1 MADAFDPTTQLTL
14 NDIEIGARLVA
25 ALVHHARKSDG
36 APIAYAELLEL
47 GRFLDPKD
55 AAMDRAEVL
64 GIGMKLRFVAEFCKE
79 YGYPNLAALAVH
91 PATMRP
97 APGYAGDWEA
107 ERQAIA
113 AFDWSPVATRL
124 PDYVRSA
131 RAGVPVRFKLRK
143 ERPAEVSWYAYF
155 SAHREACRNIT
166 SGDKKEVVNL
176 VMAGLDPETALRRFL
191 AAKAAFEAAAPAAD
205 QDARH

>member
-1 MADAFDPTTQLTL
+1 MADAFDPIGQLTL
-14 NDIEIGARLVA
+14 NDIEIGARLVE
-25 ALVHHARKSDG
+25 ALVHHARKNGG

-64 GIGMKLRFVAEFCKE
+64 GIGAKLRFVADFCKQN
-79 YGYPNLAALAVH
+79 GYPNLACLAVH
-91 PATMRP
+91 PATLRP
-97 APGYAGDWEA
+97 GPAMADDWEA
-107 ERQAIA
+107 ARQAVA
-113 AFDWSPVATRL
+113 AFDWMPALARL
-124 PDYVRSA
+124 PDYAQAA
-131 RAGVPVRFKLRK
+131 RASVPVRFKPRK

-155 SAHREACRNIT
+155 CAHREACKGIG

-191 AAKAAFEAAAPAAD
+191 AAKAAFEAAAPPA
-205 QDARH
+205 

>member
-1 MADAFDPTTQLTL
+1 MEQFTL
-14 NDIEIGARLVA
+14 NDIEIGARLA
-25 ALVHHARKSDG
+25 ETLVHHVQKNGG

-64 GIGMKLRFVAEFCKE
+64 GIGMKLRFVAAFCRQH
-79 YGYPNLAALAVH
+79 GYPDLACLAVH

-97 APGYAGDWEA
+97 VDCEGDWDA
-107 ERQAIA
+107 ARQAVA
-113 AFDWSPVATRL
+113 GFDWTPALASL
-124 PDYVRSA
+124 PEYAQAA
-131 RAGVPVRFKLRK
+131 RAAVPVRFKPRK

-155 SAHREACRNIT
+155 CAHRDECKNIG

-191 AAKAAFEAAAPAAD
+191 AAKAAFEGAAP
-205 QDARH
+205 

>member
-1 MADAFDPTTQLTL
+1 MDTFTL
-14 NDIEIGARLVA
+14 NDIEIGARLVG
-25 ALVHHARKSDG
+25 ALVHRVQKHGG

-64 GIGMKLRFVAEFCKE
+64 GIGMKLRFVAEFCRQN
-79 YGYPNLAALAVH
+79 GYPDLACLAVH

-97 APGYAGDWEA
+97 VPDMAGDWEGA
-107 ERQAIA
+107 RQAVA
-113 AFDWSPVATRL
+113 AFDWTPALARL
-124 PDYVRSA
+124 PGYAQAA
-131 RAGVPVRFKLRK
+131 RAAVPVRFKARK

-155 SAHREACRNIT
+155 CAHREACRNIG
-166 SGDKKEVVNL
+166 SGDKREVVNL

-191 AAKAAFEAAAPAAD
+191 AAKAAFAAAVAPSP
-205 QDARH
+205 